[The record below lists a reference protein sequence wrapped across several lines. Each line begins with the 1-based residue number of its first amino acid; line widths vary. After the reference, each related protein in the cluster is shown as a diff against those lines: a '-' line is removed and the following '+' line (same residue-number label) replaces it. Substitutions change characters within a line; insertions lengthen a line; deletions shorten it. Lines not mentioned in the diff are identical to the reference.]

1 MSTFTFGR
9 MLGSLFGTASPAQPR
24 PDARSSARPAPVVV
38 GQGARNERH
47 VNVAGQAMLF
57 RDEGGVVVQFLP
69 AFDFEL
75 KQTAVGM
82 KLMPSLAPHWEVL
95 REHTGTLTDA
105 IATAIREAQPAES
118 DGGSP
123 APSRKRS
130 ELEPR
135 KFRERDDAIVDAV
148 VSVPAPQASEAPS
161 EAPKRPERPERTER
175 PRYGVLKEWGE
186 KEFPDGKRPGK
197 TYESFCITLQH
208 RGGTDVVQGEGLR
221 DAIAEANCRVG
232 DRVEVRRVGKTKVP
246 AVDKRGRPKLDARG
260 AQVLW
265 DKWLWSIK
273 KS

>member
-1 MSTFTFGR
+1 MSTSTLGR
-9 MLGSLFGTASPAQPR
+9 LLGSLFGAATSIRPQGQPAGSPTVPI
-24 PDARSSARPAPVVV
+24 VV
-38 GQGARNERH
+38 GQGGRNERQIS
-47 VNVAGQAMLF
+47 VAGHAMLF
-57 RDEGGVVVQFLP
+57 RDEGGVVVQFRP

-75 KQTAVGM
+75 KLTSVGM
-82 KLMPSLAPHWEVL
+82 KLIPALAPHWEVL
-95 REHTGTLTDA
+95 REHKGTLTEA
-105 IATAIREAQPAES
+105 IAAAIREFHAPDVEAS
-118 DGGSP
+118 
-123 APSRKRS
+123 APSRETRR
-130 ELEPR
+130 LDTTAR
-135 KFRERDDAIVDAV
+135 LVRQQTDAIVDAV
-148 VSVPAPQASEAPS
+148 VSAPAPQANETPRQA
-161 EAPKRPERPERTER
+161 ER

-208 RGGTDVVQGEGLR
+208 RGATDVLQGEGLR

-246 AVDKRGRPKLDARG
+246 AVDKRGRPKLDANG

>member
-9 MLGSLFGTASPAQPR
+9 MLGSLFGTPSPAQPR
-24 PDARSSARPAPVVV
+24 PDACASAQLAPIVV

-47 VNVAGQAMLF
+47 INVAGQAMLF

-95 REHTGTLTDA
+95 REHTGTMTDA
-105 IATAIREAQPAES
+105 IAAAIREAQPLES
-118 DGGSP
+118 GGGTASP
-123 APSRKRS
+123 APTRS
-130 ELEPR
+130 KPAPR
-135 KFRERDDAIVDAV
+135 QLRQGEDAIVDAV
-148 VSVPAPQASEAPS
+148 VSVPAAQPS
-161 EAPKRPERPERTER
+161 ESPRRTER

-197 TYESFCITLQH
+197 TYESFCITLQD

-246 AVDKRGRPKLDARG
+246 AVDKRGRPKLDASG

>member
-1 MSTFTFGR
+1 MSTFNLAR
-9 MLGSLFGTASPAQPR
+9 MLGGLFGASSTEQQKQHAPA
-24 PDARSSARPAPVVV
+24 SFELAPIVV

-47 VNVAGQAMLF
+47 IFVAGQAMLF
-57 RDEGGVVVQFLP
+57 RDEGGVVVQFRP
-69 AFDFEL
+69 AFEFEL

-82 KLMPSLAPHWEVL
+82 KLLPSLAPHWEVL

-105 IATAIREAQPAES
+105 IAAAIRETQHPGSE
-118 DGGSP
+118 GGPTASVL
-123 APSRKRS
+123 KRP
-130 ELEPR
+130 EMPR
-135 KFRERDDAIVDAV
+135 QLRPREDAIVDAV
-148 VSVPAPQASEAPS
+148 VSDPAPQLP
-161 EAPKRPERPERTER
+161 EAPKRVER

-221 DAIAEANCRVG
+221 DAIAEAHCKVG
-232 DRVEVRRVGKTKVP
+232 DRIEVRRVGKTKVP
-246 AVDKRGRPKLDARG
+246 AVDKRGKPKLDASG